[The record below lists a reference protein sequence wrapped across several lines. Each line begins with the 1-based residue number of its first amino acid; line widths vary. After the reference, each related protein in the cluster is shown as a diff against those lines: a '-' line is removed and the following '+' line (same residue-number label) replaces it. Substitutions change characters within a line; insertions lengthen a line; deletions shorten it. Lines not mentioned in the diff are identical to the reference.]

1 MKDLI
6 KKILS
11 EETEFGKEYAERK
24 EYAKKVL
31 PNIMSMIE
39 DKYFDYPNVDSATL
53 SERSIM
59 YGSDSHQDTYYLLRL
74 VFFDVNENT
83 KRKLKKEIID
93 DVRKLYG
100 LDITEYA
107 CPLDIQFYSLEEKE
121 F

>member
-24 EYAKKVL
+24 EYTKKVL

-59 YGSDSHQDTYYLLRL
+59 
-74 VFFDVNENT
+74 
-83 KRKLKKEIID
+83 
-93 DVRKLYG
+93 
-100 LDITEYA
+100 
-107 CPLDIQFYSLEEKE
+107 
-121 F
+121 